1 LEVDELESRPHS
13 VRTEARPTEVSQQ
26 DMATVVASLE
36 PDQLASTK
44 ARSHCPRRRLSRTEL
59 VLFWAL
65 RFYLIFTL
73 GVVIYQI
80 CTVAR

>member
-1 LEVDELESRPHS
+1 LKPTDTDNE
-13 VRTEARPTEVSQQ
+13 TEIGPDARGEVSQQ

-36 PDQLASTK
+36 PGQLASAK
-44 ARSHCPRRRLSRTEL
+44 ARAHCSRRQLTRMEM

-65 RFYLIFTL
+65 RLYLIFTL

-80 CTVAR
+80 WTVAR